1 MKNILGI
8 DVKRKEDFFL
18 IDFKTNFKKEETPLR

>member
-8 DVKRKEDFFL
+8 DVKRKEDVFL
-18 IDFKTNFKKEETPLR
+18 IDFKTTSKKKKLP